1 VNLNEKN
8 VIILYNRKSH
18 DRLRSDFIMVFKVY
32 FQENIKEVPVREN
45 TKVLYVEGES
55 VRDVRKKIADRGYN
69 VEFVQEVSGAFL
81 EYEKQ
86 NEDYN
91 VLEI

>member
-1 VNLNEKN
+1 
-8 VIILYNRKSH
+8 
-18 DRLRSDFIMVFKVY
+18 MVFKVY
-32 FQENIKEVPVREN
+32 FQENIKEVPVREK
-45 TKVLYVEGES
+45 TKILYVEGES

-69 VEFVQEVSGAFL
+69 VELVQEVSGAFL

>member
-1 VNLNEKN
+1 ML
-8 VIILYNRKSH
+8 
-18 DRLRSDFIMVFKVY
+18 FKVY
-32 FQENIKEVPVREN
+32 YQESIKQVPVREN
-45 TKVLYVEGES
+45 TKTLYIEGES

-69 VEFVQEVSGAFL
+69 VELVQEVSGAYL

-86 NEDYN
+86 NEDFK

>member
-1 VNLNEKN
+1 
-8 VIILYNRKSH
+8 
-18 DRLRSDFIMVFKVY
+18 MVFKVY
-32 FQENIKEVPVREN
+32 FQERVTEVPVREK

-69 VEFVQEVSGAFL
+69 VELVQQVTGAFL
-81 EYEKQ
+81 EYEQQ
-86 NEDYN
+86 NEDYK

>member
-1 VNLNEKN
+1 
-8 VIILYNRKSH
+8 
-18 DRLRSDFIMVFKVY
+18 MVFKVY
-32 FQENIKEVPVREN
+32 FQERITEVPVREK

-69 VEFVQEVSGAFL
+69 VELVQQVTGAFL
-81 EYEKQ
+81 EYEQQ
-86 NEDYN
+86 NDDYK

>member
-1 VNLNEKN
+1 MNLNEKN

-32 FQENIKEVPVREN
+32 YQERITEVPVREK
-45 TKVLYVEGES
+45 TKVIYVEGET
-55 VRDVRKKIADRGYN
+55 VKDVRNKIADRGYN
-69 VEFVQEVSGAFL
+69 VEHVQAVTGAYL
-81 EYEKQ
+81 EYERQ

>member
-1 VNLNEKN
+1 
-8 VIILYNRKSH
+8 
-18 DRLRSDFIMVFKVY
+18 MVFKVY
-32 FQENIKEVPVREN
+32 FQENIKEVPVREK

-91 VLEI
+91 VLEIW

>member
-1 VNLNEKN
+1 
-8 VIILYNRKSH
+8 
-18 DRLRSDFIMVFKVY
+18 MVFKVY
-32 FQENIKEVPVREN
+32 FQERVTEVPVREK

-69 VEFVQEVSGAFL
+69 VELVQEVTGAFL
-81 EYEKQ
+81 EYEQQ
-86 NEDYN
+86 NEDYK